1 MKLIRLSLENFK
13 GIKSFTLETGGKS
26 IAVYGDNATGK
37 TTIFDGFLWLLFD
50 KDSQNQ
56 ANFDIKTLGPD
67 GDAIHGL
74 DHTVEAVLQLKGG
87 MKITLKKTYRE
98 KWTKQRGSA
107 TKTFTGHTVDHFID
121 GVPATKTEY
130 TKKVA
135 SLIDEG
141 VFKLLTSPMYFN
153 TVLHWQE
160 RRKILLEVCGDITDQ
175 EVIEANDDLREL
187 PKILGNRSLE
197 GHRKVIM
204 SRRAEIN
211 RELDRIPTRISE
223 VQLGLPDISQIQ
235 PDKLPDDIAKLRALV
250 QEKEQEKARVL
261 AGGGAA
267 EKVKELREIEGELIR
282 VQNEHRHAQSGES
295 IELQHKLYAVTQTR
309 QNLELDIQAWEH
321 QRDDADAEIKALDKK
336 LEALRQEWHQ
346 INSRKFEYTES
357 DTCPTCGQMLPKAQV
372 EAAREKA
379 EAEFNQAKARDLEA
393 VNAEG
398 RRLKARRDEL
408 AKLVAELAENREAS
422 LATLGDLK
430 QEEDKLRAQVEAAK
444 TEVKPITDNP
454 EYARLLEQKQQVEAE
469 IEALKAGNQEAITAI
484 QKDIDAYNQDIAVL
498 ERAQAQVEQYHKG
511 QERIKQLQDEEK
523 HLAKQFEALEKEL
536 YLTEEFVRAKVRLLE
551 EKINSKFQLA
561 RFKLF
566 QEQVNGGL
574 AECCEVQYNG
584 VPFSSLN
591 NAARIN
597 IGLDIIRT
605 LSKHYDVEA
614 PIFIDNAE
622 AVVELLPM
630 DAQVIKLVVS
640 GEHKKLT
647 VVIPE
652 ATPGQA
658 TLFDELEKEAS

>member
-13 GIKSFTLETGGKS
+13 GIKSFTLEPNGKN

-175 EVIEANDDLREL
+175 EVIDSNETLKDL
-187 PKILGNRSLE
+187 PKILGGRSLE

-223 VQLGLPDISQIQ
+223 VQHGLPDISLIK
-235 PDKLPDDIAKLRALV
+235 PDALADDIAKLRALV
-250 QEKEQEKARVL
+250 QEREQEKARGQ

-267 EKVKELREIEGELIR
+267 EKIKELREIEGELIR
-282 VQNEHRHAQSGES
+282 VQNEHRQQQSGES
-295 IELQHKLYAVTQTR
+295 IELQNKLYAVHNAR
-309 QNLELDIQAWEH
+309 LNLEGDINRLER
-321 QRDDADAEIKALDKK
+321 QRTDADAEIKTLDQK
-336 LEALRQEWHQ
+336 LNDLRQEWHR
-346 INSRKFEYTES
+346 INKTKFEHTES

-398 RRLKARRDEL
+398 KRLKARRDEL
-408 AKLVAELAENREAS
+408 DKRLADLTQQLEAS
-422 LATLGDLK
+422 RQTLEDVRK
-430 QEEDKLRAQVEAAK
+430 EEDKLQAQVEAAK
-444 TEVKPITDNP
+444 SEVKPITDNP
-454 EYARLLEQKQQVEAE
+454 EYQKLLEQKQQVEAE
-469 IEALKAGNQEAITAI
+469 IEALKASNQEAVGAL
-484 QKDIDAYNQDIAVL
+484 QKEIDGYNQDIAAL
-498 ERAQAQVEQYHKG
+498 ERAQAEVEQYERG
-511 QERIKQLQDEEK
+511 QERIKELQAEEK
-523 HLAKQFEALEKEL
+523 RLAKEYEALEKQL
-536 YLTEEFVRAKVRLLE
+536 YLTEEFVRTKVRLLE
-551 EKINSKFQLA
+551 ERINSKFELA

-584 VPFSSLN
+584 VPYSSLN

-605 LSKHYDVEA
+605 LSRHYEAEA

-640 GEHKKLT
+640 GADKKLR
-647 VVIPE
+647 IE
-652 ATPGQA
+652 TPGKEP
-658 TLFDELEKEAS
+658 TLFDGIEKEAS

>member
-13 GIKSFTLETGGKS
+13 GIKSFTLEPNGKN

-37 TTIFDGFLWLLFD
+37 TTLFDGFLWLLFD

-67 GDAIHGL
+67 GEALHGL

-121 GVPATKTEY
+121 GAPATKTEY

-160 RRKILLEVCGDITDQ
+160 RRRILLEVCGDITDQ

-187 PKILGNRSLE
+187 PNILGNRSLE

-223 VQLGLPDISQIQ
+223 VQHGLPDISLIK
-235 PDKLPDDIAKLRALV
+235 PDALADDIAKLRALV
-250 QEKEQEKARVL
+250 QEREQEKARVQ

-267 EKVKELREIEGELIR
+267 EKIKELREIEGELIR
-282 VQNEHRHAQSGES
+282 VQNEHRQQQSGES
-295 IELQHKLYAVTQTR
+295 IELQNKLYAVHNAR
-309 QNLELDIQAWEH
+309 LNLEGDINRLER
-321 QRDDADAEIKALDKK
+321 QRTDADAEIKTLDQK
-336 LEALRQEWHQ
+336 LNDLRQEWLR
-346 INSRKFEYTES
+346 INKTKFEHTES
-357 DTCPTCGQMLPKAQV
+357 DTCPTCGQMLPKAQL

-379 EAEFNQAKARDLEA
+379 EADFNQAKAQSLEA
-393 VNAEG
+393 IDAEG
-398 RRLKARRDEL
+398 KSRKSRRDVLDKQLTDLNQMLEDS
-408 AKLVAELAENREAS
+408 RQ
-422 LATLGDLK
+422 TLEDVRK
-430 QEEDKLRAQVEAAK
+430 EEDKLQAQVEAAK
-444 TEVKPITDNP
+444 SEVKPITDNP
-454 EYARLLEQKQQVEAE
+454 EYQKLLEQKQQLEAE
-469 IEALKAGNQEAITAI
+469 IEVLKADNQVAIAAI
-484 QKDIDAYNQDIAVL
+484 QKDIDAYNQDIAAL

-605 LSKHYDVEA
+605 LGKHYEAEA

-640 GEHKKLT
+640 GGDKKLR
-647 VVIPE
+647 VE
-652 ATPGQA
+652 TPGKEA
-658 TLFDELEKEAS
+658 TLFDGIEKEAS

>member
-13 GIKSFTLETGGKS
+13 DIKSFTLDAGGKN

-37 TTIFDGFLWLLFD
+37 TTLFDAFLWLLFD

-67 GDAIHGL
+67 GEPYHGL

-87 MKITLKKTYRE
+87 RRLTLKKTYKE

-121 GVPATKTEY
+121 GIPVTKTEY
-130 TKKVA
+130 TKKIA
-135 SLIDEG
+135 DLIDENI
-141 VFKLLTSPMYFN
+141 FRLLTNPMYFN

-160 RRKILLEVCGDITDQ
+160 RRRILLEVCGDISDQ
-175 EVIEANDDLREL
+175 EVIDSNEALKDL
-187 PKILGNRSLE
+187 PKILGDRSLE
-197 GHRKVIM
+197 DHRKVIM

-223 VQLGLPDISQIQ
+223 VQHGLPDISRLK
-235 PDKLPDDIAKLRALV
+235 PEALPEDIAKLRALV

-261 AGGGAA
+261 AGGGVA
-267 EKVKELREIEGELIR
+267 EKMKELREIEAEIIR
-282 VQNEHRHAQSGES
+282 VQNEHRQQQGGEG

-309 QNLELDIQAWEH
+309 QNLELDIQAWER

-408 AKLVAELAENREAS
+408 AKLVAELAEKREAS
-422 LATLGDLK
+422 LATFGDLK
-430 QEEDKLRAQVEAAK
+430 QEEYKLRAQVEAAK

-454 EYARLLEQKQQVEAE
+454 EYARLLEQKKQVEAE
-469 IEALKAGNQEAITAI
+469 IEALKAGNQEAITAV
-484 QKDIDAYNQDIAVL
+484 QKDINAYNQDIAVL
-498 ERAQAQVEQYHKG
+498 ERAQAQVEQYEKG
-511 QERIKQLQDEEK
+511 MERIQQLQDEEK
-523 HLAKQFEALEKEL
+523 HLASEFEKLEREL
-536 YLTEEFVRAKVRLLE
+536 YLTEEFVRTKVRLLE
-551 EKINSKFQLA
+551 EKINSKFHLA

-566 QEQVNGGL
+566 REQVNGGL
-574 AECCEVQYNG
+574 EECCEVQYNG

-622 AVVELLPM
+622 AVVQLLPV
-630 DAQVIKLVVS
+630 DTQVIKLVVS

-647 VVIPE
+647 VVIPG